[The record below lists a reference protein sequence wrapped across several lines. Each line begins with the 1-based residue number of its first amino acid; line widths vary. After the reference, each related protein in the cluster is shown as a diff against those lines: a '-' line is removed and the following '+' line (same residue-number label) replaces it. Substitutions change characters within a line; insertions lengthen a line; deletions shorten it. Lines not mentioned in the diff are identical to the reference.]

1 MSALLSTS
9 YRKHITWNGY
19 PADVVKSGLQKYIR
33 RSVLEKALYCAA
45 ELDLFK
51 EAENTKEAEGI
62 RTNFLHRLMIIFMED
77 VENLA
82 LFDTIY
88 TKMNLLFQ
96 ERQGRS
102 PQRDRGALD
111 HGGGDAPCAL
121 QEGPHVLPCSCSL
134 FHEV

>member
-45 ELDLFK
+45 EMDLFK
-51 EAENTKEAEGI
+51 EAENAKEAEGI

-82 LFDTIY
+82 LFDTIHA
-88 TKMNLLFQ
+88 KMNLLFQ
-96 ERQGRS
+96 ERDKEDPTRK
-102 PQRDRGALD
+102 
-111 HGGGDAPCAL
+111 
-121 QEGPHVLPCSCSL
+121 ESCIGSRKS
-134 FHEV
+134 